1 MTRFITNENFV
12 QRMIYLRH
20 FFIFGDSV
28 SNLNWWDG
36 MGYQGG
42 CNDNFLFFLEFTKT
56 KVMIE
61 KYDYVALEYGLKS
74 FQRLSNAISYMGK
87 ENILRRSEGKEELQ
101 IFARE
106 YGLSRK
112 RWFVVCTVSSF
123 FARYKEMPEIYRS

>member
-1 MTRFITNENFV
+1 
-12 QRMIYLRH
+12 
-20 FFIFGDSV
+20 
-28 SNLNWWDG
+28 
-36 MGYQGG
+36 
-42 CNDNFLFFLEFTKT
+42 
-56 KVMIE
+56 MIE

-123 FARYKEMPEIYRS
+123 FARYKEMP